1 MESVELFEGPEKL
14 MEVWWTPILVADRN
28 DVKSRRDDF
37 NVLDNFNVSS
47 IKTSIIRK
55 FKYYTKVRETSFS
68 VFLWYIR
75 KYIYIYIYIYIY
87 QKYTD
92 IRNIPEI
99 YQEYII
105 F

>member
-75 KYIYIYIYIYIY
+75 KYIYIYIY